1 MDLKEIYKKNK
12 TVLSFEVF
20 PPKDDLDGFKKDK
33 LIEVLK
39 DLKKFKP
46 SLISLTYGAGG
57 TNREASLDLVKR
69 IKKET
74 ALEIM
79 PHFTCVCSSKN
90 QIEQYLEDIKELKIE
105 NILALRGDEPQNI
118 DVCHLDFKYANELVS
133 FIKANTELSIGVAGY
148 PEGHIAC
155 PSLELDIRNLKRK
168 VNAGADV
175 IYTQLFFDNEKFY
188 KFIDL
193 IRKEG
198 IEIPVAAGILPVT
211 SYNQL
216 NKMINL
222 CRVSLPE
229 KFKTDL
235 EKFKE
240 NPADIEK
247 LGIEFAINQCKNLVE
262 NGIEGLHFYTLN
274 KSKAVSAILDEIGL

>member
-12 TVLSFEVF
+12 TFLSFEVF

-46 SLISLTYGAGG
+46 SLISLTHGAGG

-74 ALEIM
+74 SLEIM

-229 KFKTDL
+229 KF
-235 EKFKE
+235 
-240 NPADIEK
+240 
-247 LGIEFAINQCKNLVE
+247 
-262 NGIEGLHFYTLN
+262 
-274 KSKAVSAILDEIGL
+274 